1 MPYIY
6 YFQDIG
12 KMPAGGDSIIPNFF
26 DLSPLHTAPLE
37 RETEKSTF
45 TIDIP
50 LRWSGRVEKQDE
62 LC

>member
-1 MPYIY
+1 MS
-6 YFQDIG
+6 DG
-12 KMPAGGDSIIPNFF
+12 LSLRDKRCCLIPNFF